1 MRSSCSFNDV
11 NWSPPTAAPPPPFH
25 CVRLPARPF
34 LFFVRQM
41 NLLHSQNQKEK
52 KYLWN
57 MVWKWFADFSFL
69 LLWLPQLWGFFF
81 FAFCRWPHCICNHIH
96 PFVFLGFFFYKYI
109 NIYIVV
115 YWYTRKGTSSGFT
128 PACLSGNR
136 LCASCACGRFFYA
149 GVFVLHACAELLI
162 RPYPPLPH
170 HSTPLSLLFVA
181 RSSS

>member
-1 MRSSCSFNDV
+1 MIKGGSRTHQHNSSHSLQSILGLQRHNPLKNNQAAYFFLLMEKKKKKSPMRSSCSFNDV

-34 LFFVRQM
+34 LFFVGQM

-81 FAFCRWPHCICNHIH
+81 LLFADGLIASVTTSIH
-96 PFVFLGFFFYKYI
+96 LFFWGFFFI
-109 NIYIVV
+109 NI
-115 YWYTRKGTSSGFT
+115 
-128 PACLSGNR
+128 
-136 LCASCACGRFFYA
+136 
-149 GVFVLHACAELLI
+149 
-162 RPYPPLPH
+162 
-170 HSTPLSLLFVA
+170 
-181 RSSS
+181 